1 MSAGQAQQ
9 PTTPEPPELSKVI
22 ADALHACVVA
32 KNLQLRLVK
41 LMTEY
46 AHTDRENILVV
57 VDYYKELNSI
67 VSATRE
73 VRGILQTY
81 LMYLASK
88 VPLNREDFL
97 RVFTALNN
105 VDFDKP
111 ESLITTVLSDTFI
124 NTYINLLLSAQTA
137 GTAGVSQPIV
147 LQIPVQPAQQ
157 GTGGV
162 RH

>member
-1 MSAGQAQQ
+1 MAM
-9 PTTPEPPELSKVI
+9 
-22 ADALHACVVA
+22 ALHACIDA

-67 VSATRE
+67 VARTRE
-73 VRGILQTY
+73 VRAELQAY

-124 NTYINLLLSAQTA
+124 TTYINLLLSAQTA